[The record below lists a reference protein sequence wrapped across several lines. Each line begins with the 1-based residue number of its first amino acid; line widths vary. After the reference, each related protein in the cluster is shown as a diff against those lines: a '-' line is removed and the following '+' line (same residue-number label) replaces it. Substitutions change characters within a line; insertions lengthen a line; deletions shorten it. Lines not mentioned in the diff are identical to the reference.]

1 MKNYFKKIITSW
13 YFPWLVGGVVLRL
26 VLIPITAHPDLWSLF
41 ISQNLFVFKKVLN
54 IYDYLG
60 FLFSGNPIAKNYGV
74 NFFTYPPLTYFL
86 FGFFALVFKPFL
98 SLKNFEWIVEN
109 YPHIY
114 GNLKTIITIFIFKI
128 PYLIFDLGIAF
139 LLSDLFSDFRKK
151 RLVFIIWLFNPLS
164 LYTSFMMGQFDV
176 IPLFFVV
183 LALWLIWKR
192 NQNIFGAVC
201 LGIGGAFKMY
211 PLLLL
216 SFVVWLGKDLK
227 EKIKLG
233 IFGLLPYFLTIL
245 PFLPS
250 PVFRQVCLFSPQSQ
264 KILHMILPVSGAE
277 GIYVFMCLFFFLF
290 LYAGYKKV
298 GNDNIWQYF
307 LVMMLLLFSSTHY
320 HPQWFLWITPF
331 LILELVKND
340 FKNLFLVLILFSCW
354 LFITLTFEASLSY
367 GLFVPIFPKLQ
378 NAASLSDFLA
388 RWFDVFQLKSLVR
401 SVFAGTALFYS
412 WFVLKEKNVKKI

>member
-151 RLVFIIWLFNPLS
+151 GWF
-164 LYTSFMMGQFDV
+164 
-176 IPLFFVV
+176 
-183 LALWLIWKR
+183 
-192 NQNIFGAVC
+192 
-201 LGIGGAFKMY
+201 
-211 PLLLL
+211 
-216 SFVVWLGKDLK
+216 
-227 EKIKLG
+227 
-233 IFGLLPYFLTIL
+233 
-245 PFLPS
+245 
-250 PVFRQVCLFSPQSQ
+250 
-264 KILHMILPVSGAE
+264 
-277 GIYVFMCLFFFLF
+277 
-290 LYAGYKKV
+290 
-298 GNDNIWQYF
+298 
-307 LVMMLLLFSSTHY
+307 LLFGY
-320 HPQWFLWITPF
+320 
-331 LILELVKND
+331 
-340 FKNLFLVLILFSCW
+340 LILFH
-354 LFITLTFEASLSY
+354 FT
-367 GLFVPIFPKLQ
+367 P
-378 NAASLSDFLA
+378 
-388 RWFDVFQLKSLVR
+388 
-401 SVFAGTALFYS
+401 
-412 WFVLKEKNVKKI
+412 VL